1 MRNIFKKLNEKLHEN
16 LIKILSV
23 DPGSVNELN
32 ENISMKMS
40 NEEQYIFFKKNPPQ
54 NQQQSLWG
62 MNILK
67 STTNIFIEN
76 AACFIWAEANLWLD
90 RKMYDWADIKYINR
104 MDFGSFTCMVQ
115 HQFKRNSKNI
125 NLITGNYVTKFKT
138 H

>member
-1 MRNIFKKLNEKLHEN
+1 LKIKEANF
-16 LIKILSV
+16 LIQLDV
-23 DPGSVNELN
+23 V
-32 ENISMKMS
+32 
-40 NEEQYIFFKKNPPQ
+40 FKKNSPQ

-104 MDFGSFTCMVQ
+104 MDFGSFT
-115 HQFKRNSKNI
+115 
-125 NLITGNYVTKFKT
+125 
-138 H
+138 